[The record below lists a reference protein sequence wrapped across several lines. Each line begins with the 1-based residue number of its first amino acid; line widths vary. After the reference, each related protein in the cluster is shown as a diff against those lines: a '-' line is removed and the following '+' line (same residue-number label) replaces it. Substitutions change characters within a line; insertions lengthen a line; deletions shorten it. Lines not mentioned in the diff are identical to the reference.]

1 MEKAQYN
8 ILDAAL
14 FAVKNPRRLLTY
26 DVRIV
31 GTKYVSLTLIA
42 GFKGWYNEF
51 IGQH

>member
-31 GTKYVSLTLIA
+31 GTKNASLTLIA
-42 GFKGWYNEF
+42 EIKG
-51 IGQH
+51 